1 MSILDYKY
9 EFTVYDTLRKTCD
22 EKKSGGGK
30 GKKYPD
36 EHSLDIGLD
45 MTVKNSKGQ
54 TGWGYASPLYV
65 DGDRIHSSVV
75 NISYE
80 LHFRHGFNFFG
91 QGSLATTKVSAEGIY
106 DRENGNLC
114 MIACRHVLSKDQ
126 NLIEKD
132 MLDCGMKINLQFS
145 PLDATD
151 RRSVN
156 GTIESTRRKSDPL
169 YFEPMELSSISIT
182 KYQAANSISRINLE
196 NVMVLI
202 SNTLACV
209 FVGWQLYYV
218 KKHPGVLPFISIV
231 MCFVLILGYMIPL
244 LSNFGA
250 MFVPNRSWQDKFLG
264 TATAS
269 PTNLVLETGEGS
281 LKGLMDSERKVLY
294 ATLPLY
300 IAGALITWL
309 VHPSMDTHHSS
320 YRPFHGLLNH
330 GNHLP
335 VHLFRHQHTLWD
347 DLKSYA
353 GFVLDGFLLPQI
365 LLNLFFNSGEKA
377 LAISYYFGTTMIR
390 LLPHA
395 YDLYRAHTYPWVHA
409 FKNIYANPGSD
420 FYSTAWNVI
429 IPCGGL
435 LFAAIVFLQQK
446 FGGRCILPKRFT
458 DLV

>member
-1 MSILDYKY
+1 
-9 EFTVYDTLRKTCD
+9 
-22 EKKSGGGK
+22 
-30 GKKYPD
+30 
-36 EHSLDIGLD
+36 
-45 MTVKNSKGQ
+45 
-54 TGWGYASPLYV
+54 
-65 DGDRIHSSVV
+65 
-75 NISYE
+75 
-80 LHFRHGFNFFG
+80 
-91 QGSLATTKVSAEGIY
+91 
-106 DRENGNLC
+106 
-114 MIACRHVLSKDQ
+114 
-126 NLIEKD
+126 
-132 MLDCGMKINLQFS
+132 
-145 PLDATD
+145 
-151 RRSVN
+151 
-156 GTIESTRRKSDPL
+156 
-169 YFEPMELSSISIT
+169 
-182 KYQAANSISRINLE
+182 
-196 NVMVLI
+196 
-202 SNTLACV
+202 
-209 FVGWQLYYV
+209 
-218 KKHPGVLPFISIV
+218 
-231 MCFVLILGYMIPL
+231 
-244 LSNFGA
+244 
-250 MFVPNRSWQDKFLG
+250 
-264 TATAS
+264 
-269 PTNLVLETGEGS
+269 
-281 LKGLMDSERKVLY
+281 
-294 ATLPLY
+294 
-300 IAGALITWL
+300 
-309 VHPSMDTHHSS
+309 MDTHHSS